1 MTPLTGA
8 NLPPAAS
15 PSFSAASS
23 ASSADAGS
31 FAKLMLESIGEVN
44 AMQRDADHAVE
55 QLVSGGEVNMAEVF
69 TAVQKADM
77 SFRMLLQIRNKM
89 LQAYD
94 EIKDIRI

>member
-1 MTPLTGA
+1 MTPV
-8 NLPPAAS
+8 
-15 PSFSAASS
+15 SS
-23 ASSADAGS
+23 AHLPSVATPLSGGAAPTGDAQS
-31 FAKLMLESIGEVN
+31 FAKYMLDAIGEVN
-44 AMQRDADHAVE
+44 SMQRSADHAVE
-55 QLVSGGEVNMAEVF
+55 QLMTGEDINMAEVF

>member
-1 MTPLTGA
+1 LHGA
-8 NLPPAAS
+8 NIPLSLPPTTPGSTAATE
-15 PSFSAASS
+15 
-23 ASSADAGS
+23 DAQS
-31 FAKLMLESIGEVN
+31 FADFMLEAIGEVN
-44 AMQRDADHAVE
+44 AMQHDADHAVE
-55 QLVSGGEVNMAEVF
+55 QLVSGGEANMAEVF

>member
-1 MTPLTGA
+1 MTPLHGA
-8 NLPPAAS
+8 NLASAFPPLAAGG
-15 PSFSAASS
+15 AAP
-23 ASSADAGS
+23 APDAGQ
-31 FAKLMLESIGEVN
+31 FARFMLEAIDEVN
-44 AMQRDADHAVE
+44 AMQQSADRAVE
-55 QLVSGGEVNMAEVF
+55 QLMTGDEVNMAEVF